1 MSKPKL
7 KSTTSERTKTSRTK
21 SSSAVVRREGKI
33 GRFVTLERR
42 ARGKNISYKVPAK
55 VFKELDKY
63 RVDETEDS
71 GSIDSD
77 SFLKDL
83 SASCKVQLSQAAMNL
98 KGLRVR
104 EDITQDVFAKKV
116 EIAQSN
122 LSAMEAGK
130 RPVGKELAKR
140 IGKKFNVDYRLLL

>member
-7 KSTTSERTKTSRTK
+7 KSTTPERTKTPRTK
-21 SSSAVVRREGKI
+21 SSSAVVRRKEKI
-33 GRFVTLERR
+33 GQFVTLERS
-42 ARGKNISYKVPAK
+42 ARGKNISYRVPAK
-55 VFKELDKY
+55 VFKELDQY
-63 RVDETEDS
+63 RVDESEES
-71 GSIDSD
+71 GNIDSD
-77 SFLKDL
+77 SFLNDL

-104 EDITQDVFAKKV
+104 EDITQEVFAKKIK
-116 EIAQSN
+116 IAQSN
-122 LSAMEAGK
+122 LSAMETGK